1 MPTASVITSA
11 TIDDERALS
20 PVEAAAF
27 LGVSAKTLTNWRSL
41 GKGPS
46 YLKYDLGGD
55 LDGQGRRRGSVAYQL
70 KDLRDFMQAHRT
82 VTGGQR

>member
-11 TIDDERALS
+11 TLDDERALS
-20 PVEAAAF
+20 PLRPLLSRRLCQDPDELAQP
-27 LGVSAKTLTNWRSL
+27 

-70 KDLRDFMQAHRT
+70 KDLLDFMQAHRT

>member
-11 TIDDERALS
+11 TPDDERALS
-20 PVEAAAF
+20 PVEAF

-70 KDLRDFMQAHRT
+70 KDLLDFMQAHRT